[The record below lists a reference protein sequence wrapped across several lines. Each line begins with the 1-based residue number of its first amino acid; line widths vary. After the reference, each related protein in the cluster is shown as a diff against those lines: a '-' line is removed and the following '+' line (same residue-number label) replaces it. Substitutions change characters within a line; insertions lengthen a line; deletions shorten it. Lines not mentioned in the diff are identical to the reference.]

1 MTPLRGAARD
11 CGGVGPIEVAIVMT
25 SAGGATFT
33 GNNTADSVLSAEVS
47 ARRNSRR
54 QVNSKLALMPCSRAI
69 ADADAPG
76 CKLSSTSL
84 AFNARS

>member
-1 MTPLRGAARD
+1 MTPLRGAD
-11 CGGVGPIEVAIVMT
+11 LDGGDVGSTKVAIVMT
-25 SAGGATFT
+25 SASDETFT
-33 GNNTADSVLSAEVS
+33 GNSTAQAVLPAEVS

-54 QVNSKLALMPCSRAI
+54 QVNSKLALMPCSLAI

>member
-1 MTPLRGAARD
+1 M
-11 CGGVGPIEVAIVMT
+11 GPIEVAIVMT
-25 SAGGATFT
+25 STGGVTFT
-33 GNNTADSVLSAEVS
+33 GNNTADSVQRSDEVS
-47 ARRNSRR
+47 VRRNSRR
-54 QVNSKLALMPCSRAI
+54 QVNSKLALRPCSRAI